1 MTNWRRLF
9 CLPFNSIVV
18 DDVDGDEI
26 NFSCND
32 TPYPQQAGMIQA
44 EGDDVFDDNV
54 DARSD
59 ISHSSRGSRG
69 STSREE
75 NETRLQ
81 QIKVNRPNC

>member
-1 MTNWRRLF
+1 M
-9 CLPFNSIVV
+9 PFNSIVV